1 MQAWDLLHFTI
12 QALLAH
18 RLRSLLTLTGI
29 AVGIT
34 AVVLLTA
41 IGEGIHR
48 FVLAEFT
55 QFGTNLIK
63 IVPGKTQT
71 FGISSAV
78 ISNIRPLSLDDAEAL
93 ERLEAIVAVVPVV
106 QGNAAIETDG
116 RSRRAMVFGVGPDV
130 PTVWRMKVGLGRFL
144 PRDPP
149 RAARAYAVLGAKLR
163 QELFPVGSPL
173 GQRIRLGGHRY
184 RVIGAMEP
192 KGQFLGVD
200 LDDAVYIPAN
210 NALAL
215 FDRESLMEINVLYAP
230 GRSVEEVVGS
240 TKRLLLARHRAEDFS
255 LITQQQ
261 MLEVLGAILDTLTV
275 VVAAL
280 GGISLLVGGVGIATI
295 MTISVAERI
304 AEIGLLR
311 ALGAERR
318 HVRALFLIEAGLLA
332 AAGGLLGLALG
343 IGLTGLLTLMVPAL
357 PVQLSWGYALLAEL
371 LAASIGLLAG
381 LLPAQRAS
389 ALAPLDALQAE

>member
-1 MQAWDLLHFTI
+1 MQTWDLVRFAV

-18 RLRSLLTLTGI
+18 RLRSLLTLIGI

-63 IVPGKTQT
+63 VLPGKTQT
-71 FGISSAV
+71 FGVSSAV
-78 ISNIRPLSLDDAEAL
+78 ISNVRPLSLDDAEAL
-93 ERLEAIVAVVPVV
+93 EHLEPIVAAVPLVH
-106 QGNAAIETDG
+106 GNAAIETHG
-116 RSRRAMVFGVGPDV
+116 RSRRAIVFGVGPEV
-130 PTVWRMKVGLGRFL
+130 PTVWSMTVGLGRFL

-149 RAARAYAVLGAKLR
+149 RAARAYAVLGAKVR
-163 QELFPVGSPL
+163 HELFPVGSPL
-173 GQRIRLGGHRY
+173 GERIRVGGDRY
-184 RVIGAMEP
+184 RVIGVMEP
-192 KGQFLGVD
+192 KGQFLGLD

-215 FDRESLMEINVLYAP
+215 FDRESLMEIDVLYAP
-230 GRSVEEVVGS
+230 GRAIEEVVDS
-240 TKRLLLARHRAEDFS
+240 AKRLLVARHGAEDFS

-261 MLEVLGAILDTLTV
+261 MLDILGSVLDVLTFIV
-275 VVAAL
+275 GAL

-295 MTISVAERI
+295 MTISVAERT

-311 ALGAERR
+311 ALGAQRA
-318 HVRALFLIEAGLLA
+318 HVKALFILEASLLA
-332 AAGGLLGLALG
+332 AAGGLVGLGLG
-343 IGLTGLLTLMVPAL
+343 IGIAGLLALLVPSL
-357 PVQLSWGYALLAEL
+357 PVHIAWTYTLLAEL
-371 LAASIGLLAG
+371 LAAGTGLLAG
-381 LLPAQRAS
+381 LLPARRAA
-389 ALAPLDALQAE
+389 ALAPLEALQAE

>member
-1 MQAWDLLHFTI
+1 MQACDLLRFAA

-18 RLRSLLTLTGI
+18 RLRSLLTLIGI
-29 AVGIT
+29 AVGIA

-63 IVPGKTQT
+63 VIPGKTQT

-93 ERLEAIVAVVPVV
+93 ESLAPILAAIPLVH
-106 QGNAAIETDG
+106 GNAAVETRS
-116 RSRRAMVFGVGPDV
+116 RSRRALVFGVGPEV
-130 PTVWRMKVGLGRFL
+130 PTVWSMAVGLGRFL
-144 PRDPP
+144 PRDSL
-149 RAARAYAVLGAKLR
+149 RAPRAYAVLGAKVR
-163 QELFPVGSPL
+163 QELFPLGSPL
-173 GQRIRLGGHRY
+173 GQRIRIGGDRY
-184 RVIGAMEP
+184 RIIGVMEP
-192 KGQFLGVD
+192 KGQFLGLD

-215 FDRESLMEINVLYAP
+215 FDRDSLMEIDVLYP
-230 GRSVEEVVGS
+230 PVRSLEEVVGS
-240 TKRLLLARHRAEDFS
+240 TKRLLMARHGAEDFS

-261 MLEVLGAILDTLTV
+261 MLDVLGSIFDMLTFIIG
-275 VVAAL
+275 AL

-295 MTISVAERI
+295 MTISVAERT

-311 ALGAERR
+311 ALGAQRGE
-318 HVRALFLIEAGLLA
+318 VKALFLLEASLLA
-332 AAGGLLGLALG
+332 MAGGLAGLGLGVGMAGMLAL
-343 IGLTGLLTLMVPAL
+343 LVEAL
-357 PVQLSWGYALLAEL
+357 PVHISWSYALLAEL
-371 LAASIGLLAG
+371 LAGAIGLLAG
-381 LLPAQRAS
+381 VLPARRAS
-389 ALAPLDALQAE
+389 GLSPLDALQAE